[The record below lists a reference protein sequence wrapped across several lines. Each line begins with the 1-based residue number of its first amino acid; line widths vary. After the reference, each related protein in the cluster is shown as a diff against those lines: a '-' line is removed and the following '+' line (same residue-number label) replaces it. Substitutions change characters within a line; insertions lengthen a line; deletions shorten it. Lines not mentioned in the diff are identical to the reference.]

1 VNHRGKPA
9 RPVSKQAS
17 LEMIMKLRFLMV
29 LAFVLVAFWQGNEPS
44 QAQEERRV
52 WAFYMGFWAGGAS
65 WDMQANVLDDR
76 PSIGNYDSR
85 DPGVAGT
92 QIDQAKSAGIDGF
105 VVSWYGTA
113 DNQTTTPVLNNMLD
127 RAAERGFQVGAAVD
141 AFSPNFN
148 NNRDGLIAS
157 LNYLVYDR
165 ANHPAYLR
173 YQGKPVIFFAFQ
185 SNLGFSAAEWQE
197 IRNAVDPNRNTFWVA
212 EGVNGCCI
220 YGGAMDAMYAF
231 NLAWANGSSGTYR
244 SQRAS
249 ALNAGASFYIPM
261 VHPGWDESKIAARDG
276 RPNPTSPRG
285 RNNGQFLSTS
295 FSGAT
300 ASGANIVLIGT
311 WNEFME
317 NSHIE
322 PSNLYGS
329 NALDTLRPL
338 IADWKGSAA
347 PTTDAAPPVVADDAP
362 AVQANTTVNVR
373 GGAGT
378 TFDVLGQISP
388 GTWYPLIRQEGNW
401 YVISFNGGEGF
412 VNAGFVQ
419 ARGATAAAPAN
430 AAPPAFPA
438 VQANTR
444 LNVRAAASTDAE
456 VLGSI
461 SPGSWYAIIREE
473 TGWFVIDFNGREGF
487 VSSQFVSRN

>member
-1 VNHRGKPA
+1 MMMR
-9 RPVSKQAS
+9 
-17 LEMIMKLRFLMV
+17 LRLFLV
-29 LAFVLVAFWQGNEPS
+29 LALMLLFWKGVEPS

-52 WAFYMGFWAGGAS
+52 WAFYMGFWAGGSS
-65 WDMQANVLDDR
+65 WDWQANVLDDY
-76 PSIGNYDSR
+76 PSIGRYDSR

-113 DNQTTTPVLNNMLD
+113 DQQTTTPVLNNMLD
-127 RAAERGFQVGAAVD
+127 RASERGFQVGAAID

-173 YQGKPVIFFAFQ
+173 YQGKAVIFFAFQ
-185 SNLGFSAAEWQE
+185 NNLGYSAAEWQE

-212 EGVNGCCI
+212 EGVNACCI

-231 NLAWANGSSGTYR
+231 NLAWANGSSGTYS

-249 ALNAGASFYIPM
+249 ALNAGASFYIPTI
-261 VHPGWDESKIAARDG
+261 HPGWDESRIAARDS
-276 RPNPTSPRG
+276 RPNPTSARG
-285 RNNGQFLSTS
+285 RNNGQFLANS
-295 FSGAT
+295 FAGAT
-300 ASGANIVLIGT
+300 ASGANIILVGT

-322 PSNLYGS
+322 PSNLYGT

-338 IADWKGSAA
+338 VANWKGSAT
-347 PTTDAAPPVVADDAP
+347 PTTNAAAPAVADNAP

-373 GGAGT
+373 AGAGT
-378 TFDVLGQISP
+378 GFDILGQISP
-388 GTWYPLIRQEGNW
+388 GSWYPLIRQEGSW

-412 VNAGFVQ
+412 VSASFVQ
-419 ARGATAAAPAN
+419 ARGTAAGTAN
-430 AAPPAFPA
+430 AAPPSFPA
-438 VQANTR
+438 VQANVR
-444 LNVRAAASTDAE
+444 LNVRAAANTDAE
-456 VLGSI
+456 IIGSI
-461 SPGSWYAIIREE
+461 NPGAWYAIVREE
-473 TGWFVIDFNGREGF
+473 NGWFVIDFNGREGF
-487 VSSQFVSRN
+487 VSGNFVQRN